1 MQALIGQTIDRYQIS
16 DLLAEDQLGAA
27 FKAYDPKFDRTVTL
41 YFVNLQV
48 AKQNHLDEYIL
59 QAARTI
65 LSWRHAGLARL
76 YDFGKRPDGI
86 YVVQEFIPG
95 PDLRQLLKD
104 LRAADSWIELGEAVL
119 LVKELCLSLE
129 FSHQRGLIHG
139 DIHPGN
145 ILLKPEPVDDL
156 PYQPVLVRT
165 GFVKPSSPNLN
176 SASPQYIA
184 PEAILGKDADH
195 RADIYSL
202 GCIAFEMFA
211 R

>member
-1 MQALIGQTIDRYQIS
+1 M
-16 DLLAEDQLGAA
+16 LA
-27 FKAYDPKFDRTVTL
+27 
-41 YFVNLQV
+41 
-48 AKQNHLDEYIL
+48 
-59 QAARTI
+59 
-65 LSWRHAGLARL
+65 WRACI
-76 YDFGKRPDGI
+76 DFGKRPDGI

-119 LVKELCLSLE
+119 LVKELCLAIE
-129 FSHQRGLIHG
+129 FAHQRGLIHG

-184 PEAILGKDADH
+184 PEAIQGKH
-195 RADIYSL
+195 LEKYADIYSL
-202 GCIAFEMFA
+202 GALLYRLATGQAPSPQTASRPYFGPNPSAAPAAPRSA
-211 R
+211 RSARESNPARAGAQPRRPLQRRQLAWRPR